1 MQKHLRLLAFGLVC
15 LGLTG
20 PVSAQQSNEIS
31 AETVLATV
39 NGENITLGHV
49 IAARATLPQQ
59 YDQLSAEA
67 LYDGILLQL
76 IQQTALAQTV
86 ETLPPQVAF
95 TLENEE
101 RSLRAGEAV
110 ERGLQGAVTDDDVQ
124 AAYEESITGF
134 ESQEEFNASH
144 ILVETEDEAIAVKA
158 ELEGG
163 ADFAATAREKSTGPS
178 GPNGG
183 DLGWFGTGMMVPSFE
198 SAVIALQVG
207 EVSEPVQTQF
217 GWHVIKLNDTRQNTP
232 PTLEESREDI
242 ERQLRTE
249 VASNII
255 TSAGENADVTRP
267 EIEGLTPDFV
277 NRLDLIGAQ

>member
-20 PVSAQQSNEIS
+20 PVSAQQSDEIS

-144 ILVETEDEAIAVKA
+144 ILVETEDEAITVKA
-158 ELEGG
+158 ELDGG

>member
-144 ILVETEDEAIAVKA
+144 ILVETEDEAITVKA
-158 ELEGG
+158 ELDGG